1 MGVTFTVN
9 RDGRVEG
16 VSITRPSGSSL
27 LDDATLAMLQG
38 QRAPPFPPG
47 MTQDRATLT
56 VNIRY
61 ALDR

>member
-1 MGVTFTVN
+1 MGVTFTVE
-9 RDGRVEG
+9 RGGQVESA
-16 VSITRPSGSSL
+16 SITRPSGSTL
-27 LDDATLAMLQG
+27 LDDAALAMLQG
-38 QRAPPFPPG
+38 QRTPPFPPG